1 MIIGLGSVTRPRRG
15 PGCCR
20 DWVKYEMMGIVFS
33 IQTSRNTI
41 FSFSLFKVP
50 TSTFYLLKVPTST
63 FTLQNLSKHN
73 YTIYNG
79 FFFSIEG
86 FVANFDVDQSMSILE
101 HSSCG
106 AAWAW
111 TGDWGRR
118 K

>member
-1 MIIGLGSVTRPRRG
+1 MV
-15 PGCCR
+15 
-20 DWVKYEMMGIVFS
+20 
-33 IQTSRNTI
+33 
-41 FSFSLFKVP
+41 
-50 TSTFYLLKVPTST
+50 
-63 FTLQNLSKHN
+63 
-73 YTIYNG
+73 